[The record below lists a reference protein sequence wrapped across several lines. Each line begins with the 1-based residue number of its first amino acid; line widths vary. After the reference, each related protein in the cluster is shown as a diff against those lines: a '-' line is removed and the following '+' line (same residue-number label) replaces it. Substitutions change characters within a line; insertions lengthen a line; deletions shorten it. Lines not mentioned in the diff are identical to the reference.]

1 MRFSRLPFSVAL
13 LSLHRFTQSHT
24 HTSDKGSFPLDHDAE
39 CKPFMSTFLKC
50 LKKNDNTHGKC
61 KHLSKAYLQCRME
74 RNLMKVEPFEELGF
88 VEGEEEVKMIP
99 KEEKT
104 DAAEKKRSEGYIA
117 GLNVKGKAFRQLG
130 EMARPPRPK

>member
-1 MRFSRLPFSVAL
+1 MRS
-13 LSLHRFTQSHT
+13 
-24 HTSDKGSFPLDHDAE
+24 
-39 CKPFMSTFLKC
+39 FLKC
-50 LKKNDNTHGKC
+50 LKNNDDTHGKC

-88 VEGEEEVKMIP
+88 VEDEEEGEKVKTIST
-99 KEEKT
+99 KEPT